1 MLKGIC
7 HNRGW
12 CSVVRGI
19 FKNFL
24 LLCLG
29 AWPSV
34 LVLNRFLRSSFKI
47 PSRSRFKIL
56 WGNKIITAEKIV
68 KLKFVYKTL
77 KIAKCTE
84 LKIVNEQI
92 LLELWI
98 KECEVVICDLEMR
111 YSKVLTICK
120 FYLSLTWGVL

>member
-1 MLKGIC
+1 M
-7 HNRGW
+7 
-12 CSVVRGI
+12 
-19 FKNFL
+19 
-24 LLCLG
+24 
-29 AWPSV
+29 
-34 LVLNRFLRSSFKI
+34 
-47 PSRSRFKIL
+47 
-56 WGNKIITAEKIV
+56 

-77 KIAKCTE
+77 KIAKCAE

-120 FYLSLTWGVL
+120 FYLSLT